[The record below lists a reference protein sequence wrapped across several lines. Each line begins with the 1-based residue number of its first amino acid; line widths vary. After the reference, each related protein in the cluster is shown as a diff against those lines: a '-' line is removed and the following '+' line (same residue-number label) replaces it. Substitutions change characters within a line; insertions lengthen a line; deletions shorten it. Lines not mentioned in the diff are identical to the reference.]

1 MQLNENIRQYRKAK
15 GLSQENMADLLRMTQ
30 PNYSK
35 LEHKAFIDEPTLLRI
50 AKALETTSHDLHHY
64 HLPPKPISPPADLRE
79 QLLGQKDETIR
90 ALNEQILAQKE
101 TIADLRERLVDY
113 LRGVNEVFNAELV

>member
-1 MQLNENIRQYRKAK
+1 MQLNDNIRDCRKVK

-50 AKALETTSHDLHHY
+50 AKALNTTPHDLHHF
-64 HLPPKPISPPADLRE
+64 HLPPKSISPPADLRE
-79 QLLGQKDETIR
+79 QLLDQKDETIR
-90 ALNEQILAQKE
+90 ALREQVLAQKE
-101 TIADLRERLVDY
+101 TITELRERLVGY
-113 LRGVNEVFNAELV
+113 LQGGGGK